1 MRSFLISF
9 LICILMAYTATSQ
22 NQILAGQTS
31 GNNIHYTDFE
41 PDYVVDLNDNF
52 SDTVLLDVDNN
63 GTFDLA
69 FTVYV
74 YYHNPYEHTEFRSWL
89 KVLNDN
95 VKVIADASAFH
106 YVKKLNMGDTI
117 SANQGWSDADILHF
131 RREYISYWPPPGY
144 TTIYGEFGNGY
155 FGFKIE
161 NPGETFYGW
170 IKVNAYFV
178 SVTIQ
183 EMAISGETVGVQEH
197 FVIPES
203 SGLFPNPCTDDITLF
218 SDTPIKNHSDYEIVN
233 RYGQVVK
240 TGKLAG
246 MDFQINTADLNPGL
260 YILRVPST
268 TQNHLLFKFI
278 KQ

>member
-1 MRSFLISF
+1 MKTALLSFLF
-9 LICILMAYTATSQ
+9 CILLAYSATSQ
-22 NQILAGQTS
+22 NQILAGQTI
-31 GNNIHYTDFE
+31 GDNIHYTDFE
-41 PDYVVDLNDNF
+41 PDYIVDLNDNF

-95 VKVIADASAFH
+95 VKVIADTSAFH

-117 SANQGWSDADILHF
+117 SANQGWSDADSLHF
-131 RREYISYWPPPGY
+131 RREYISYWPPPGH

-170 IKVNAYFV
+170 VKVNAYFV

-183 EMAISGETVGVQEH
+183 EMAISGETVGLQEH
-197 FVIPES
+197 PVIPES
-203 SGLFPNPCTDDITLF
+203 SGLFPNPCTDVITLF
-218 SDTPIKNHSDYEIVN
+218 SDIPIQNHSDYEIVN
-233 RYGQVVK
+233 HYGKIVK
-240 TGKLAG
+240 AGSLAAG
-246 MDFQINTADLNPGL
+246 DLKINTANLNPGL
-260 YILRVPST
+260 YILRLASGT
-268 TQNHLLFKFI
+268 KNDLQFKFI
-278 KQ
+278 KE